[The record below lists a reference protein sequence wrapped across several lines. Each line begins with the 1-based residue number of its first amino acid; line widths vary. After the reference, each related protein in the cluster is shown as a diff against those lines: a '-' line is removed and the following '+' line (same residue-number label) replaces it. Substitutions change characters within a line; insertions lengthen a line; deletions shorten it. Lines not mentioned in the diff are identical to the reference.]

1 MRQGVVAAGHPQTA
15 QAAAEVLESG
25 GNAFDAAIA
34 ALYVSSIAEPALA
47 SLGGG
52 GFLLAAPHDERP
64 TILDFFVQ
72 TPAQHKSAD
81 ELDARSFICDFGSA
95 QQEFIIGAGTSAVP
109 GYVAGLFETARRYA
123 TMPMTELIQ
132 PAVALLKQGIEV
144 TAMQAHIFSILTP
157 IYLHGKAAQIFQSR
171 RSPGTTAQAQ
181 EVIFMPGYADL
192 LESLAIEGED
202 LFYRGEIAQA
212 VEQIALSGGL
222 IRYADMANY
231 AAEIRA
237 PLDIDYGDHRIF
249 LNPPP
254 SSGGTLIG
262 FDLSR
267 LKRCGIG
274 QHTPGSDRYIEMML
288 DTLAASSRLGT
299 ADFEAENET
308 DAAWSDYCR
317 SELRDCPLATRGT
330 THISIID
337 RRRNAVSVSVS
348 NGEGCGTLIP
358 NTAVMLNNM
367 LGEHDLNPWGVTGW
381 PTQVRLSSMM
391 APTVAINGSGR
402 LIALGSGGSNR
413 IPSAI
418 AQVLIGMVEFGLSA
432 KEAVRA
438 PRVHYH
444 QGHAYLESAEPSAM
458 PASLADAY
466 PEHTRFDRR
475 DVYFGGVHAVSHAG
489 RLAEGFG
496 DDRRGGVAV
505 TVG

>member
-1 MRQGVVAAGHPQTA
+1 MAAGHPQTA
-15 QAAAEVLESG
+15 QAAAEVLKSG

-52 GFLLAAPHDERP
+52 GFLLAAPNDGRAAV
-64 TILDFFVQ
+64 LDFFVQ
-72 TPAQHKSAD
+72 TPTQHKSPD

-132 PAVALLKQGIEV
+132 PAVALLKEGIEV
-144 TAMQAHIFSILTP
+144 TAMQAHIFDILTP
-157 IYLHGKAAQIFQSR
+157 IYLHGEAAQIFESR
-171 RSPGTTAQAQ
+171 RSPGATAQAQ

-212 VEQIALSGGL
+212 IEQVALDGGL
-222 IRYADMANY
+222 IRYADMVHY
-231 AAEIRA
+231 AVAIRA
-237 PLDIDYGDHRIF
+237 PLSVDYGDHRIF

-254 SSGGTLIG
+254 SSGGILIG

-267 LKRCGIG
+267 LQRHGIG
-274 QHTPGSDRYIEMML
+274 QHTLGSDSYIKTML
-288 DTLAASSRLGT
+288 DTLAASSQLGT
-299 ADFEAENET
+299 ADFQAEDET
-308 DAAWSDYCR
+308 DAAWSNYYR
-317 SELRDCPLATRGT
+317 SQLRDYPQAARGT

-337 RRRNAVSVSVS
+337 RHRNAASVSVS

-391 APTVAINGSGR
+391 APTVAINGSGH

-418 AQVLIGMVEFGLSA
+418 AQVLIGMIEYGLSA
-432 KEAVRA
+432 KAAVQA

-444 QGHAYLESAEPSAM
+444 QGHAYLESAESAGL
-458 PASLADAY
+458 PASVAAAY
-466 PEHTRFDRR
+466 PVHTRFDRR
-475 DVYFGGVHAVSHAG
+475 DIFFGGVHAVSQAG
-489 RLAEGFG
+489 RFVRGFG
-496 DDRRGGVAV
+496 DDRRGGIAVAV
-505 TVG
+505 G